1 MHAYDIEPG
10 DWHGGAPVPDSDGWC
25 FGLPPGIAAAQW
37 PLDPWSGYPMQH
49 GFTLRLPPDYRVHG
63 PDIVAVSFFATAPD
77 HNDGGPA
84 GTVDGMH
91 AAIAT
96 PAQALADP
104 ALQPFRERAL
114 QAHPRLRRMQDV
126 LDCAYALILLRQEGG
141 GWRAMPAAAAGGQ
154 PVAAADAAAGMAAGR
169 KRDSMRGVGRRAARR
184 CRRRR
189 TVSPCIVRCG
199 CACAST
205 IPMPGCR
212 RARRSATRP
221 IPAAISRSTT
231 GRTAWV
237 SREHYREHDWGRRP
251 RHQPPR
257 PAPCARYRAS
267 PTFSPYYIEFDEA
280 FGGYNFGGGIA
291 QLDIQGLRLDWA
303 CD

>member
-10 DWHGGAPVPDSDGWC
+10 DWQDGAPAPDSDGWC
-25 FGLPPGIAAAQW
+25 FGLPPGITAAQW

-114 QAHPRLRRMQDV
+114 QAHPRLRRMQDL
-126 LDCAYALILLRQEGG
+126 LDCAYALILLRQEEVDGAPC
-141 GWRAMPAAAAGGQ
+141 RP
-154 PVAAADAAAGMAAGR
+154 PPLV
-169 KRDSMRGVGRRAARR
+169 DSPLLQQTPPPEWLQVG
-184 CRRRR
+184 
-189 TVSPCIVRCG
+189 
-199 CACAST
+199 
-205 IPMPGCR
+205 
-212 RARRSATRP
+212 SATVCEAWDARSVPLPQAPDRFALHRP
-221 IPAAISRSTT
+221 LRLRLREHDPNAGVPPRETFGDAPDP
-231 GRTAWV
+231 GGYQPFYYWQDGVV
-237 SREHYREHDWGRRP
+237 SREHYREHDWAAGHAINHLGGTMRP
-251 RHQPPR
+251 IQGIPD
-257 PAPCARYRAS
+257 
-267 PTFSPYYIEFDEA
+267 FSPYYIEFDET

-291 QLDIQGLRLDWA
+291 QLDIQDLRLDWA
-303 CD
+303 CG